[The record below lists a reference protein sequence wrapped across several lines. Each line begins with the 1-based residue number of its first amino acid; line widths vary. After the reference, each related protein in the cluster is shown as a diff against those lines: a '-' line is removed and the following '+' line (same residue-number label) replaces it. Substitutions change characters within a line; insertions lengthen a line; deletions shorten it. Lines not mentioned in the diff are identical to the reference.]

1 MTIERGEIYF
11 VNLNPVQGREQAGD
25 KPMEPEYDLSKM
37 KKRPN
42 PFAKQLKKQVTISLG
57 IDVIEYFET
66 MAQESGIS
74 SQELINLY
82 LRDCVVSQRKL
93 SISN

>member
-1 MTIERGEIYF
+1 
-11 VNLNPVQGREQAGD
+11 
-25 KPMEPEYDLSKM
+25 MEPEYDLSKM

-42 PFAKQLKKQVTISLG
+42 PFAKQLKKQIAISLE

-66 MAQESGIS
+66 MAQEKGIS

-82 LRDCVVSQRKL
+82 LQDCVVSKRKL
-93 SISN
+93 SLKKRAFS

>member
-1 MTIERGEIYF
+1 MIAYLIFILY
-11 VNLNPVQGREQAGD
+11 NLAACQL
-25 KPMEPEYDLSKM
+25 KTMEPEYDLSKM

-66 MAQESGIS
+66 MAQEKGIS
-74 SQELINLY
+74 SQELINFY
-82 LRDCVVSQRKL
+82 LQDCVVSKRQL
-93 SISN
+93 SLN

>member
-1 MTIERGEIYF
+1 MKVKNI
-11 VNLNPVQGREQAGD
+11 GD
-25 KPMEPEYDLSKM
+25 KRMETEYDLSKM

-42 PFAKQLKKQVTISLG
+42 PFAKQLKKQITISLE

-66 MAQESGIS
+66 MAQEKGIS

-82 LRDCVVSQRKL
+82 LQDCVVSKRKL
-93 SISN
+93 SLN

>member
-1 MTIERGEIYF
+1 MKVKNI
-11 VNLNPVQGREQAGD
+11 GD
-25 KPMEPEYDLSKM
+25 KTMEPEYDLSKM

-66 MAQESGIS
+66 MAQEKGIS

-82 LRDCVVSQRKL
+82 LQDCVVSKRKL
-93 SISN
+93 SLN

>member
-1 MTIERGEIYF
+1 
-11 VNLNPVQGREQAGD
+11 
-25 KPMEPEYDLSKM
+25 MEPEYDLSKM

-66 MAQESGIS
+66 MAQEKGIS

-82 LRDCVVSQRKL
+82 LQDCVVSNRQL
-93 SISN
+93 SMN

>member
-1 MTIERGEIYF
+1 
-11 VNLNPVQGREQAGD
+11 
-25 KPMEPEYDLSKM
+25 MEPEYDLSKM

-66 MAQESGIS
+66 MAQEKGIS

-82 LRDCVVSQRKL
+82 LQDCVVSLLTGRQTRLKTRQYKECNDL
-93 SISN
+93 W

>member
-1 MTIERGEIYF
+1 MKVKNI
-11 VNLNPVQGREQAGD
+11 GD
-25 KPMEPEYDLSKM
+25 KKMEPEYDLSKM

-42 PFAKQLKKQVTISLG
+42 PFAKQLKKQITISLG

-66 MAQESGIS
+66 MAQEKGIS

-82 LRDCVVSQRKL
+82 LQDCAVSKRKL
-93 SISN
+93 SLN